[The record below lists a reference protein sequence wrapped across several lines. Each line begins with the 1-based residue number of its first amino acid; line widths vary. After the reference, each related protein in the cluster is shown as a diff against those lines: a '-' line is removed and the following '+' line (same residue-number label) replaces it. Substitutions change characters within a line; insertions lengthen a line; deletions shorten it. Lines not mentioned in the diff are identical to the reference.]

1 MTHRSPFATNRSRVF
16 AFLAMA
22 LLLSSCYDSLSENQ
36 TNEPEQLH
44 DVTVSLV
51 SINISGELYTRA
63 SDESATEASVKRIA
77 LSVFN
82 LNDSVITSAIQ
93 NQDVDSA
100 NFGQPMTFRLPVGTY
115 KFVAVAHGASSA
127 SVPVASINSVIEF
140 SLGSEEVNSKSHDSR
155 TT

>member
-1 MTHRSPFATNRSRVF
+1 MTHRSPFATNRSRIF

-22 LLLSSCYDSLSENQ
+22 LLLSSCYDSFSENQ

-44 DVTVSLV
+44 DVTMSLAG
-51 SINISGELYTRA
+51 INISKELYTRA
-63 SDESATEASVKRIA
+63 SATEAGVKRIA
-77 LSVFN
+77 LSVFD
-82 LNDSVITSAIQ
+82 LNGTLITSATQ
-93 NQDVDSA
+93 NQDVDAS
-100 NFGQPMTFRLPVGTY
+100 NFGQPVTFRLPVGTY

-127 SVPVASINSVIEF
+127 SVPVASINSVTEF